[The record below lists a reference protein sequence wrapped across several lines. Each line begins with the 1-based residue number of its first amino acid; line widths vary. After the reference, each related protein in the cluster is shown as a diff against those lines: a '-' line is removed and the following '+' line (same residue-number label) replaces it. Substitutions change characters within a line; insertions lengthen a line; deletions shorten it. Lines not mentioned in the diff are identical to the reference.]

1 MQAILESFFLLMGVI
16 STILF
21 IVGFLLKA
29 RGITFIEFFP
39 KKENETS
46 QNIVYNNVI
55 SQIPHNSFGVDYRKV
70 AAIIAAIK
78 YHNEKVNV

>member
-1 MQAILESFFLLMGVI
+1 MESFFLIMGVI

-29 RGITFIEFFP
+29 RGVTFIEFFP

-55 SQIPHNSFGVDYRKV
+55 SQVPLNSFGVEHKKV